1 MTPTAA
7 RHDSLQ
13 RPNAPP
19 PAGPRVQLSRERAV
33 DTRDR
38 VPPPRPA
45 GRREQR
51 SRLNLRPPA
60 RRLAAFLLGAACF
73 AGVAE
78 GQRLWSVDEVTVR
91 PRPPV
96 EAVGVLPFAA
106 TDGFGPLAAEAA
118 RIQVTFDYLRLGFGH
133 LELPL
138 ADGTVIE
145 AGNAV
150 FEDRGDGNF
159 LWTGEV
165 PGAGYESVLFTVQ
178 DEHLVGWFG
187 EPGGPK
193 YTVHA
198 GPDGRGTLAVEQGPT
213 GNWCGVMDGKPPTGP
228 AVSPAA
234 ARDRPDS
241 VAGRS
246 TGSSLDILALYP
258 RRTEWYWRI
267 IGGTSVGIQQLEDY
281 LNMVFRNGQIPAT
294 ANLIPERWDPV
305 VANHPG
311 VNGGHRNTRGWHSEF
326 GGSHDT
332 WRLQQRHQADL
343 VHFLPDR
350 GTTYVAGVA
359 TLRWNLEPAVHL
371 GWSEPWPPHIFAHEI
386 GHNLGG
392 DHEPVTFSNFA
403 EAQSDSLRPY
413 IFGHTDLTS
422 CAKREGRGDAL
433 YCPSTVM
440 SYGQD
445 LWDDPDRYA
454 VTEPFYSSVRH
465 KPNGWTIGVAG
476 TSEVERLFH
485 ETVPV
490 AVRSGEAQEPRAQAP
505 RRITVRWT
513 DRNTVRV
520 SFALDQSLDQW
531 SVYASV
537 HVGLAGGGSDLYGWS
552 FKAVDTEGGGWKYVL
567 DEESTDGNVTPLFDP
582 PDDFAPVKVTGVDIT
597 GLRPGGHYRYKVS
610 EAGTLGSD
618 VFDLRPPQAAAG
630 APAAPEH
637 LSVQTTGDNG
647 AHLTWRVD
655 DSSPAGDFEVW
666 YRKWSGDEPDEVWRR
681 YGAALP
687 ASVRSAEVR
696 GLAAEE
702 EVDAWFTLR
711 EEEGGLQDLRF
722 HQTARGR
729 YSFVVVA
736 YNAAGFS
743 ASETLD
749 FEFMPGPFP
758 EATPAGEVPWC
769 LRRSVGLELDG
780 HVVRVCLE
788 TPGGERRRAWD
799 YGLEADQSGLL
810 YFFDRD
816 NVELLVKVLDGC
828 AVNGHRWVF
837 VAPVTTL
844 GFRLS
849 IHEPGPY
856 LADRRQEWYYDS
868 KRRPQEGLERFSDAG
883 NPQGSTARTVSDT
896 TAFPCTL
903 AEVAAARAQA
913 AVAEGGHAAFLR
925 SRGLTGAGLASLER
939 RSAGASTDCEPGGTA
954 LTLAGGYRVSMCY
967 ETYAGETGD
976 ALDWGLDSSQ
986 SALLYF
992 FERNNAEVLIKV
1004 LDGCGVNGHRWV
1016 FVAPVTDLAFNLR
1029 VESPNGEVWT
1039 HTNRLG
1045 QTADAASDTS
1055 AFRCTA

>member
-1 MTPTAA
+1 M
-7 RHDSLQ
+7 
-13 RPNAPP
+13 
-19 PAGPRVQLSRERAV
+19 
-33 DTRDR
+33 
-38 VPPPRPA
+38 
-45 GRREQR
+45 
-51 SRLNLRPPA
+51 
-60 RRLAAFLLGAACF
+60 
-73 AGVAE
+73 
-78 GQRLWSVDEVTVR
+78 TVR

-96 EAVGVLPFAA
+96 EAAGVLRSAA
-106 TDGFGPLAAEAA
+106 TAGAGPLTAEAA
-118 RIQVTFDYLRLGFGH
+118 RIQVTLDYLRLGFGR

-138 ADGTVIE
+138 WDGTVIE
-145 AGNAV
+145 AENAV
-150 FEDRGDGNF
+150 FEDRGNGNF

-165 PGAGYESVLFTVQ
+165 PGAGYESVLFTVH

-213 GNWCGVMDGKPPTGP
+213 GNWCGVVDGKPPAGP
-228 AVSPAA
+228 AVSAA
-234 ARDRPDS
+234 PARDRPDS

-258 RRTEWYWRI
+258 GRTERYWRV

-305 VANHPG
+305 WASHPG
-311 VNGGHRNTRGWHSEF
+311 VGGGHRNHGQFSQWHWEFLRG
-326 GGSHDT
+326 HDV
-332 WRLQQRHQADL
+332 WRLQERHQADL

-350 GTTYVAGVA
+350 GWYASGGAG
-359 TLRWNLEPAVHL
+359 LRGNLEPFVHR
-371 GWSEPWPPHIFAHEI
+371 GWSVPTPTVFAHEI

-445 LWDDPDRYA
+445 LWDDPERWA
-454 VTEPFYSSVRH
+454 VREPFYSSVRH
-465 KPNGWTIGVAG
+465 QPNGWTIGVAG

-490 AVRSGEAQEPRAQAP
+490 AVRSGEAQEPRLQNP
-505 RRITVRWT
+505 RRITARWT

-520 SFALDQSLDQW
+520 SFALDRPRTGGR
-531 SVYASV
+531 VN
-537 HVGLAGGGSDLYGWS
+537 VGLTGGGSEWYGWS
-552 FKAVDTEGGGWKYVL
+552 FKPASTEGGGWKYVL
-567 DEESTDGNVTPLFDP
+567 DEEQTDSNVTPLFDS
-582 PDDFAPVKVTGVDIT
+582 PDEFATPEVTGVDIT
-597 GLRPGGHYRYKVS
+597 GLRPGGRYKVS
-610 EAGTLGSD
+610 ASSGGALDSD
-618 VFDLRPPQAAAG
+618 VFDLRPPDAASG
-630 APAAPEH
+630 APAAPAH
-637 LSVQTTGDNG
+637 LSARTTGNDG
-647 AHLTWRVD
+647 ARLTWRVD
-655 DSSPAGDFEVW
+655 GSSPPDGFEVW

-687 ASVRSAEVR
+687 ASARSADVR

-702 EVDAWFTLR
+702 EVQITYSAWQSIAGAR
-711 EEEGGLQDLRF
+711 AQ
-722 HQTARGR
+722 RGR

-736 YNAAGFS
+736 YNAAGFA

-749 FEFMPGPFP
+749 LEFMPGPFP
-758 EATPAGEVPWC
+758 KATPAGEPTRC
-769 LRRSVGLELDG
+769 TYRLAGLELDG
-780 HVVRVCLE
+780 HVVEVCLE

-810 YFFDRD
+810 YFFERD
-816 NVELLVKVLDGC
+816 NVEVLVKVLDGC

-844 GFRLS
+844 GFRLAIRPPTNGWIS
-849 IHEPGPY
+849 SNDY
-856 LADRRQEWYYDS
+856 WLYDS
-868 KRRPQEGLERFSDAG
+868 KRRPQKDLTFYGANG
-883 NPQGSTARTVSDT
+883 NPQGRTARTVSDT
-896 TAFPCTL
+896 TAFPCTP
-903 AEVAAARAQA
+903 AEIAAAKAQA

-1055 AFRCTA
+1055 AFSCTA